1 MKKIIGILFI
11 FLISGVN
18 ANAFFSTAIFK
29 KGKELDFNKFF
40 NFDITKY
47 SYEDHEEI
55 IGSDFEKWDGNP
67 DKKNKFEID
76 FKRINILVDGDKH
89 NLKLSKFKKN
99 IRLHLKLDGYSCEQA
114 KNKIPPKFINKNNYR
129 EYVSDFVFI
138 KMNHMN
144 FSYDNKN
151 SRITFFCMQ
160 MGSEEKNPMA
170 FLNITPKSE
179 KKFPQILPMK
189 AITCRLDEAK
199 TNIKHEWSKMQA
211 NSYVNLFILD
221 DKKDLLNARKVSAG
235 KIQTFDDEKIH
246 VIQKYE
252 NKDKAKMT
260 IYKEYNIDRLNGS
273 FKLKLKN
280 FDPDIYAKPR
290 YGIKDGIVLVDYV
303 GMCEKKTQQKKF

>member
-1 MKKIIGILFI
+1 
-11 FLISGVN
+11 
-18 ANAFFSTAIFK
+18 
-29 KGKELDFNKFF
+29 
-40 NFDITKY
+40 
-47 SYEDHEEI
+47 
-55 IGSDFEKWDGNP
+55 
-67 DKKNKFEID
+67 
-76 FKRINILVDGDKH
+76 
-89 NLKLSKFKKN
+89 
-99 IRLHLKLDGYSCEQA
+99 
-114 KNKIPPKFINKNNYR
+114 
-129 EYVSDFVFI
+129 
-138 KMNHMN
+138 
-144 FSYDNKN
+144 
-151 SRITFFCMQ
+151 
-160 MGSEEKNPMA
+160 
-170 FLNITPKSE
+170 
-179 KKFPQILPMK
+179 MK

-235 KIQTFDDEKIH
+235 KIQIFDDEKIH

-290 YGIKDGIVLVDYV
+290 YGIKDGIVVVDYV